1 VNIPEATPSET
12 VHAFLKAMAVLDYD
26 SALTLIADTCE
37 YENMPMGKV
46 VGPAG
51 VRSVLEPFFLPTL
64 ENEFRILREMTSGKS
79 VMVERLDRHRLA
91 NGWVELPVMGVFE
104 VENGLITL
112 WRDYFDLATIM
123 GKWPAPA
130 A

>member
-1 VNIPEATPSET
+1 
-12 VHAFLKAMAVLDYD
+12 
-26 SALTLIADTCE
+26 
-37 YENMPMGKV
+37 
-46 VGPAG
+46 
-51 VRSVLEPFFLPTL
+51 
-64 ENEFRILREMTSGKS
+64 
-79 VMVERLDRHRLA
+79 
-91 NGWVELPVMGVFE
+91 MGVFE